1 MQIQLTTVYSNIS
14 TSFRGNFFSA
24 NVFSFLTKTS
34 ENFVFSFFE
43 KHDLFFSPPPPFS
56 CFGLIRN
63 EKGGK
68 VKVVKGVDVAEFLEL
83 KNFSTGRFE
92 I

>member
-1 MQIQLTTVYSNIS
+1 MI
-14 TSFRGNFFSA
+14 FF
-24 NVFSFLTKTS
+24 FLS
-34 ENFVFSFFE
+34 
-43 KHDLFFSPPPPFS
+43 PPFS